1 MALRILLYFSLL
13 AIGWLLSNK
22 GLIHNNLMKKI
33 SDIQAVTLFSLIFVM
48 GIKIG
53 MDEQVLSSIGK
64 IGFTAVVF
72 AVTTACFSILF
83 VYLLR
88 KKLFTDKKIVGGKS
102 ND

>member
-1 MALRILLYFSLL
+1 
-13 AIGWLLSNK
+13 
-22 GLIHNNLMKKI
+22 
-33 SDIQAVTLFSLIFVM
+33 
-48 GIKIG
+48 

-72 AVTTACFSILF
+72 AVTTAGFSILF